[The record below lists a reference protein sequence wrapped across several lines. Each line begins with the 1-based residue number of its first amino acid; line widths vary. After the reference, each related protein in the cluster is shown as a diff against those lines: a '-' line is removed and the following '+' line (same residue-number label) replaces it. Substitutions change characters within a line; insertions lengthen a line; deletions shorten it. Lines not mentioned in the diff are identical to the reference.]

1 MGDEQ
6 AERRAQLLRSV
17 ADTVVGADGDLE
29 PDVRAAILGTGRA
42 QAGGG
47 GDDGGAGVAPPLA
60 AFVDRVIERAYT
72 VTDADIDGLRAAGL
86 SEDAIFEAVV
96 AAAVGAGPAR
106 LDAGMA
112 ALAGKE

>member
-42 QAGGG
+42 QAGDGG
-47 GDDGGAGVAPPLA
+47 DGGAGVAPPLA
-60 AFVDRVIERAYT
+60 AFVDKVIERAYT

-96 AAAVGAGPAR
+96 AAAVGAGLAR